1 MRSGDFLRKI
11 AASFAVQSVWKT
23 DANKARARKAEKE
36 ITKYNIL
43 EKNTLKPDF
52 LWSKL
57 FLCMIRKNMSCLLL
71 IYIKL
76 VKICSTR
83 LC

>member
-43 EKNTLKPDF
+43 EKN
-52 LWSKL
+52 S
-57 FLCMIRKNMSCLLL
+57 
-71 IYIKL
+71 
-76 VKICSTR
+76 R
-83 LC
+83 LY